1 MEIGMKPV
9 SLIQVFL
16 VLFLAGCSG
25 GEGPEISTADAQMV
39 SGRPILVGGNGGVGP
54 LPSIGISSTPL
65 GFAYVYDGKRPDIF
79 VSSDR
84 WYPGFHLYRYVKDAP
99 NGVPVFSPPIEIDVS
114 ELPEL
119 ENYSLQD
126 HAVAGYVFESSKSE
140 VIGIWVRHE
149 EIVIARFDHD
159 GLRFNVE
166 SRIGLSGLP
175 RLPSA
180 ATASLGDDGQLTLFL
195 SVRDDVSYKPTL
207 VHHRNAAYRPFD
219 GSGIWMGGIPRC
231 YLSNDV

>member
-16 VLFLAGCSG
+16 VLFLAACSG
-25 GEGPEISTADAQMV
+25 GEGPEMSTADAQMV

-119 ENYSLQD
+119 ENYLLQD
-126 HAVAGYVFESSKSE
+126 HAVAGYVFEPSKSE

-149 EIVIARFDHD
+149 RNYYCP
-159 GLRFNVE
+159 LRPRWTAFQC
-166 SRIGLSGLP
+166 RIP
-175 RLPSA
+175 
-180 ATASLGDDGQLTLFL
+180 D
-195 SVRDDVSYKPTL
+195 
-207 VHHRNAAYRPFD
+207 RPF
-219 GSGIWMGGIPRC
+219 GFTQAAKLLPLRSVTMV
-231 YLSNDV
+231 N